1 MHRHARAR
9 PGHPRPISVPVK
21 TWMAGTGPGHDSVLA
36 FAAAGG
42 SSRQLSPLAKFAFG
56 LQPEFQV
63 AARGPAVLFPDFTRA
78 PAKAFFARPR
88 KHVGPPH
95 QFCGEA
101 DDVVRGFTVADPA
114 RVAPVLVGLGED
126 AADELLAIHP

>member
-1 MHRHARAR
+1 M
-9 PGHPRPISVPVK
+9 PGLVPGIHGLS
-21 TWMAGTGPGHDSVLA
+21 TRMAGAGAGHDSVLA

-42 SSRQLSPLAKFAFG
+42 SSRQLFRLAKFAFG

-63 AARGPAVLFPDFTRA
+63 AAGGPAVLFPDFTRA
-78 PAKAFFARPR
+78 PAKALFARPR
-88 KHVGPPH
+88 QHVGPPH

-101 DDVVRGFTVADPA
+101 DDVVRGFTIADPA
-114 RVAPVLVGLGED
+114 RVAPVLVGLSED